1 MLMIRELLAHSSNYT
16 AMTGRNIKY
25 IVIHY
30 TGNDGDTAEENCKYF
45 AAANR
50 KASAHFF
57 VDEREIWRSVK
68 DKDRAWHC
76 GGKVYYHDYCR
87 NSNSIGIEICSRKDS
102 DGRYYFMPAAVAL
115 AVELTRAK
123 MAEYGIPAENV
134 MRHYD
139 VTHKIC
145 PAPFVQDEAAWEN
158 FKKALTAEED
168 EMATY
173 RDYTELYQTIKD
185 VPDWAQPTIKKLVTK
200 KALNGDGNGNINV
213 SEDFCRTMV
222 VLDRLGKLD

>member
-16 AMTGRNIKY
+16 AMTGRSIKY

-30 TGNDGDTAEENCKYF
+30 TANDGDTAQGNCRYF
-45 AAANR
+45 NAANR
-50 KASAHFF
+50 KASAHYF
-57 VDEREIWRSVK
+57 VDEQEVWRSVK
-68 DKDRAWHC
+68 DKDGAWHC
-76 GGKVYYHDYCR
+76 GGKTYYHDHCR

-123 MAEYGIPAENV
+123 MAEYGIPAKNV
-134 MRHYD
+134 IRHYD

-145 PAPFVQDEAAWEN
+145 PAPFVQDEAAWQA
-158 FKKALTAEED
+158 FKRALTGQED
-168 EMATY
+168 DDVIVTY
-173 RDYTELYQTIKD
+173 QKIKD
-185 VPDWAQPTIKKLVTK
+185 VPDWARPTIQKLITK

-222 VLDRLGKLD
+222 VFDRLGKLD